1 MSKNTFNRDNLDTY
15 LRELAKEFRRIN
27 GKKMPAEIILVGGA
41 SILINYGF
49 RDMTNDMDAIIQ
61 ASSSM
66 KEAIN
71 RVGDRMNLPN
81 GWINDDFVKTKSY
94 SHNLI
99 LHSKYYRTYSNIV
112 SIRTVSSEYLI
123 AMKLMSLRN
132 YKADMSDI
140 IGIINEE
147 KNNGRNISLNDVKK
161 ATIELYGD
169 YNALPELSRKFI
181 DDVFNAK
188 NLLSM
193 YESVRFEETTNKE
206 VLLEFEKD
214 YPDVLNE
221 DNLCDILKN
230 LKSKM

>member
-1 MSKNTFNRDNLDTY
+1 MSNKAFNRDNLDSY
-15 LRELAKEFRRIN
+15 LRELAKEFRKIN

-41 SILINYGF
+41 SVLINYGF

-71 RVGDRMNLPN
+71 RVADRMNLPN

-99 LHSKYYRTYSNIV
+99 LHSKYYRTFSNIV
-112 SIRTVSSEYLI
+112 SIRTVTSEYLI

-140 IGIINEE
+140 IGIIYEE
-147 KNNGRNISLNDVKK
+147 KNSGRTITLDDVKK
-161 ATIELYGD
+161 ATTELYGD
-169 YNALPELSRKFI
+169 FNVLPELSRKFI

-188 NLLSM
+188 DFLTM
-193 YESVRFEETTNKE
+193 YKKVRVDEYTNKE
-206 VLLEFEKD
+206 LLLEFEED
-214 YPDVLNE
+214 YPNVLKE
-221 DNLCDILKN
+221 DNLADILKK
-230 LKSKM
+230 LKG

>member
-1 MSKNTFNRDNLDTY
+1 
-15 LRELAKEFRRIN
+15 
-27 GKKMPAEIILVGGA
+27 MPAEIILVGGA
-41 SILINYGF
+41 SVLINYGF

-99 LHSKYYRTYSNIV
+99 LHSKYYRTFSNIV
-112 SIRTVSSEYLI
+112 SIRTVTSEYLI
-123 AMKLMSLRN
+123 EMKLMSLRN

-140 IGIINEE
+140 IGIIYEE
-147 KNNGRNISLNDVKK
+147 RNSGRTITLDDVKK
-161 ATIELYGD
+161 ATTELYGD
-169 YNALPELSRKFI
+169 FNVLPELSRKFI

-188 NLLSM
+188 DLLTM
-193 YESVRFEETTNKE
+193 YKKVRVDEYTNKE
-206 VLLEFEKD
+206 LLLEFEED
-214 YPDVLNE
+214 YPNVLKE
-221 DNLCDILKN
+221 DNLADILKK
-230 LKSKM
+230 LKG

>member
-1 MSKNTFNRDNLDTY
+1 MSNKAFNRDNLDSY
-15 LRELAKEFRRIN
+15 LRELAKEFRKIN

-41 SILINYGF
+41 SVLINYGF

-71 RVGDRMNLPN
+71 RVADRMNLPN

-99 LHSKYYRTYSNIV
+99 LHSKYYRTFSNIV
-112 SIRTVSSEYLI
+112 SIRTVTSEYLI

-140 IGIINEE
+140 IGIIYEE
-147 KNNGRNISLNDVKK
+147 KNSGRTITLDDVKK
-161 ATIELYGD
+161 ATTELYGD
-169 YNALPELSRKFI
+169 FNVLPELSRKFI

-188 NLLSM
+188 DLLTM
-193 YESVRFEETTNKE
+193 YKKVRVDEYTNKE
-206 VLLEFEKD
+206 LLLEFEED
-214 YPDVLNE
+214 YPNVLKE
-221 DNLCDILKN
+221 DNLADILKK
-230 LKSKM
+230 LKG

>member
-1 MSKNTFNRDNLDTY
+1 
-15 LRELAKEFRRIN
+15 
-27 GKKMPAEIILVGGA
+27 MPAEIILVGGA
-41 SILINYGF
+41 SVLINYGF

-71 RVGDRMNLPN
+71 RVADRMNLPN

-99 LHSKYYRTYSNIV
+99 LHSKYYRTFSNIV
-112 SIRTVSSEYLI
+112 SIRTVTSEYLI

-140 IGIINEE
+140 IGIIYEE
-147 KNNGRNISLNDVKK
+147 KNSGRTITLDDVKK
-161 ATIELYGD
+161 ATTELYGD
-169 YNALPELSRKFI
+169 FNVLPELSRKFI

-188 NLLSM
+188 DLLTM
-193 YESVRFEETTNKE
+193 YKKVRVEEHTNKE
-206 VLLEFEKD
+206 LLLEFEED
-214 YPDVLNE
+214 YPNVLKEN
-221 DNLCDILKN
+221 NLADILKK
-230 LKSKM
+230 LKG

>member
-1 MSKNTFNRDNLDTY
+1 MSNKAFNRDNLDSY
-15 LRELAKEFRRIN
+15 LRELSKEFRKIN

-41 SILINYGF
+41 SVLINYGF

-99 LHSKYYRTYSNIV
+99 LHSKYYRTFSNIV
-112 SIRTVSSEYLI
+112 SIRTVTSEYLI

-140 IGIINEE
+140 IGIIYEE
-147 KNNGRNISLNDVKK
+147 KNSGRTITLDDVKK
-161 ATIELYGD
+161 ATTELYGD
-169 YNALPELSRKFI
+169 FNVLPELSRKFI

-188 NLLSM
+188 DLLTM
-193 YESVRFEETTNKE
+193 YKKVRVDEYTNKE
-206 VLLEFEKD
+206 LLLEFEED
-214 YPDVLNE
+214 YPNVLKE
-221 DNLCDILKN
+221 DNLADILKK
-230 LKSKM
+230 LKG

>member
-1 MSKNTFNRDNLDTY
+1 MSNKAFNRDNLDSY
-15 LRELAKEFRRIN
+15 LRELAKEFRKIN

-41 SILINYGF
+41 SVLINYGF

-71 RVGDRMNLPN
+71 RVADRMNLPN

-99 LHSKYYRTYSNIV
+99 LHSKYYRTFSNIV
-112 SIRTVSSEYLI
+112 SIRTVTSEYLI

-140 IGIINEE
+140 IGIIYEE
-147 KNNGRNISLNDVKK
+147 KNSGRTITLDDVMK
-161 ATIELYGD
+161 ATTELYGD
-169 YNALPELSRKFI
+169 FNVLPELSRKFI

-188 NLLSM
+188 DLLTM
-193 YESVRFEETTNKE
+193 YKKVRVDEYTNKE
-206 VLLEFEKD
+206 LLLEFEED
-214 YPDVLNE
+214 YPNVLKE
-221 DNLCDILKN
+221 DNLADILKK
-230 LKSKM
+230 LKG

>member
-1 MSKNTFNRDNLDTY
+1 
-15 LRELAKEFRRIN
+15 
-27 GKKMPAEIILVGGA
+27 MPAEIILVGGA
-41 SILINYGF
+41 SVLINYGF

-99 LHSKYYRTYSNIV
+99 LHSKYYRTFSNIV
-112 SIRTVSSEYLI
+112 NIRTVTSEYLI

-140 IGIINEE
+140 IGIIYEE
-147 KNNGRNISLNDVKK
+147 KNGGRTITLDDVKK
-161 ATIELYGD
+161 ATTELYGD

-188 NLLSM
+188 DLLTM
-193 YESVRFEETTNKE
+193 YKKVRVDEYTNKE
-206 VLLEFEKD
+206 LLLEFEED
-214 YPDVLNE
+214 YPNVLKE
-221 DNLCDILKN
+221 DNLADILKK
-230 LKSKM
+230 LKG

>member
-1 MSKNTFNRDNLDTY
+1 MSNKAFNRDNLDSY
-15 LRELAKEFRRIN
+15 LKELAKEFRKIN

-41 SILINYGF
+41 SVLINYGF

-99 LHSKYYRTYSNIV
+99 LHSKYYRTFSNIV
-112 SIRTVSSEYLI
+112 SIRTVTSEYLI

-140 IGIINEE
+140 IGIIYKE
-147 KNNGRNISLNDVKK
+147 KNSGRTITLDDVKK
-161 ATIELYGD
+161 ATTELYGD
-169 YNALPELSRKFI
+169 FNVLPELSRKFI

-188 NLLSM
+188 DLLTM
-193 YESVRFEETTNKE
+193 YKKVRVDEYTNKE
-206 VLLEFEKD
+206 LLLEFEED
-214 YPDVLNE
+214 YPNVLKE
-221 DNLCDILKN
+221 DNLADILKK
-230 LKSKM
+230 LKG

>member
-1 MSKNTFNRDNLDTY
+1 MSNKAFNRDNLDSY
-15 LRELAKEFRRIN
+15 LRELAKEFRKIN

-41 SILINYGF
+41 SVLINYGF

-71 RVGDRMNLPN
+71 RVADRMNLPN

-99 LHSKYYRTYSNIV
+99 LHSKYYRTFSNIV
-112 SIRTVSSEYLI
+112 SIRTVTSEYLI

-140 IGIINEE
+140 IGIIYEE
-147 KNNGRNISLNDVKK
+147 KNSGRTITLDDVMK
-161 ATIELYGD
+161 ATTELYGD
-169 YNALPELSRKFI
+169 FNVLPELSRKFI

-188 NLLSM
+188 DLLTM
-193 YESVRFEETTNKE
+193 YKKVRVDEYTNKE
-206 VLLEFEKD
+206 LLLEFEED
-214 YPDVLNE
+214 YPNDLKE
-221 DNLCDILKN
+221 DNLADILKK
-230 LKSKM
+230 LKG

>member
-1 MSKNTFNRDNLDTY
+1 MPNKAFNRDNLDSY
-15 LRELAKEFRRIN
+15 LRELAKKFRKIN

-41 SILINYGF
+41 SVLIDYGF

-99 LHSKYYRTYSNIV
+99 LHSKYYRTFSNIV
-112 SIRTVSSEYLI
+112 SIRTVTSEYLI

-140 IGIINEE
+140 IGIIYEE
-147 KNNGRNISLNDVKK
+147 KNSGRTITLDDVKK
-161 ATIELYGD
+161 ATTELYGD
-169 YNALPELSRKFI
+169 FNVLPELSRKFI

-188 NLLSM
+188 DLLTM
-193 YESVRFEETTNKE
+193 YKKVRVDEYTNKE
-206 VLLEFEKD
+206 LLLEFEED
-214 YPDVLNE
+214 YPNVLKE
-221 DNLCDILKN
+221 DNLADILKK
-230 LKSKM
+230 LKG

>member
-1 MSKNTFNRDNLDTY
+1 
-15 LRELAKEFRRIN
+15 
-27 GKKMPAEIILVGGA
+27 MPAEIILVGGA
-41 SILINYGF
+41 SVLINYGF

-99 LHSKYYRTYSNIV
+99 LHSKYYRTFSNIV
-112 SIRTVSSEYLI
+112 SIRTVTSEYLI

-140 IGIINEE
+140 IGIIYEE
-147 KNNGRNISLNDVKK
+147 KNSGRTITLDDVKK
-161 ATIELYGD
+161 ATTELYGD
-169 YNALPELSRKFI
+169 FNVLPELSRKFI

-188 NLLSM
+188 DLLTM
-193 YESVRFEETTNKE
+193 YKKVRVDEYTNKE
-206 VLLEFEKD
+206 LLLEFEED
-214 YPDVLNE
+214 YPNVLKE
-221 DNLCDILKN
+221 DNLADILKK
-230 LKSKM
+230 LKG

>member
-1 MSKNTFNRDNLDTY
+1 
-15 LRELAKEFRRIN
+15 
-27 GKKMPAEIILVGGA
+27 
-41 SILINYGF
+41 
-49 RDMTNDMDAIIQ
+49 MTNDMDAIIQ

-99 LHSKYYRTYSNIV
+99 LHSKYYRTFSNIV
-112 SIRTVSSEYLI
+112 SIRTVTSEYLI

-140 IGIINEE
+140 IGIIYEE
-147 KNNGRNISLNDVKK
+147 KNSGRTITLDDVKK
-161 ATIELYGD
+161 ATTELYGD
-169 YNALPELSRKFI
+169 FNVLPELSRKFI

-188 NLLSM
+188 DLLTM
-193 YESVRFEETTNKE
+193 YKKVRVDEYTNKE
-206 VLLEFEKD
+206 LLLEFEED
-214 YPDVLNE
+214 YPNVLKE
-221 DNLCDILKN
+221 DNLADILKKLN
-230 LKSKM
+230 G